1 MIWNQQ
7 VHGRLYAMIYT
18 ELFVFFAC
26 VCMRMSYVCVCVC
39 MQHEHMYVFCV
50 CLQLFM
56 MSLVTMW
63 VKGTD
68 HSGQPGVPPQQ
79 AADPLWPYFSH
90 VAGQV
95 CVLNIYHA

>member
-18 ELFVFFAC
+18 ELYFLHVCAC
-26 VCMRMSYVCVCVC
+26 VCHMYVCVC

-50 CLQLFM
+50 FTAVYD
-56 MSLVTMW
+56 VTGYY
-63 VKGTD
+63 VGKGYRPQG
-68 HSGQPGVPPQQ
+68 GQPGVPPQQ

-95 CVLNIYHA
+95 CVLNIYHV